1 MKLRAE
7 ELVKVYRGRRVVNG
21 ISLEVEQG
29 EVVGLLGPNGAGKT
43 TTFYMIVGLVRPQ
56 SGHVYLD
63 NREITRLPMY
73 RRAREG
79 IAYLPQEPSVFRN
92 LTVEENL
99 LLVLEAQP
107 LTKAQRRQR
116 MEELLGQLNIGH
128 LRRSLGRLLS
138 GGERRRVEIARA
150 LAAKP
155 KFILLDEPFTGVDP
169 LAIEDIGNI
178 VHDLA
183 KSENRIGILIT
194 DHNVEAMLDITERAY
209 IIADGVK
216 RVEGPA
222 HTLLQDPVAI
232 RSYFGERYTYGRGH
246 AAPQGL
252 RAKAEAEL
260 REAGI
265 TTWEAPEAETTLK
278 EKEPDHEAH

>member
-7 ELVKVYRGRRVVNG
+7 NLVKVYRGRRVVNG

-232 RSYFGERYTYGRGH
+232 RSYFGERYTYSRGH
-246 AAPQGL
+246 GAHQGL
-252 RAKAEAEL
+252 RARAEAEL

-265 TTWEAPEAETTLK
+265 APWEAPETETTPK